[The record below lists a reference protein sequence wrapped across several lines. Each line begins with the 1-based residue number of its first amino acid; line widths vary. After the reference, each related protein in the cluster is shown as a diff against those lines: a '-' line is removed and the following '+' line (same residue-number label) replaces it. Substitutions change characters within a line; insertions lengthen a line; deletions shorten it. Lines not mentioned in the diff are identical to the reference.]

1 MVVLESGRVPNVPP
15 QVSLTSPAN
24 NASFAT
30 GSTVTINANATD
42 SDVTIAKV
50 EFFQGT
56 TKLGEDLASPFT
68 FAWANV
74 PAGTYSLTAKATDNL
89 SAVTTSTAIAITVS
103 NPNVA
108 PAVSITTP
116 VNNASFATGSTVTIT
131 ANATD
136 TDGTIAK
143 VEFFQGTTK
152 LGEDLASP
160 FTFAWA
166 SVPAGTYSLTAKATD
181 NLSAVTTS
189 TAIAITVKNP
199 NVAPAISLTTPVNNA
214 SFATGST
221 VTITANA
228 TDSDG
233 TIAKVEFFQGT
244 TKLGEDLASPFTF
257 AWASVPAGTYSLTA
271 KATDNLNAVTTS
283 AAIAITVSNTNV
295 APVVSISSPT
305 SNANFATGSTVTIN
319 ASATDSGGTIAK
331 VEFFQGT
338 TKLGEDLAGPF
349 TFAWANVPAG
359 TYSLTAKATDNLSAV
374 TTSAAIA
381 ATVSNP
387 NVAPVISL
395 TSPASNAGFTTGSTV
410 AINANATD
418 SDGTIAKVEFFQGTT
433 KLGEDV
439 SGPFTF
445 AWASVPAGSY
455 TLTAK
460 ATDNAGAITV
470 SAGVPVAVS
479 DPATAV
485 QLGLYASDAVL
496 MGSMTLTPDPT
507 TTKGSY
513 FAVPPGN
520 GKNYY
525 IPPSATA
532 TFNFQLPKSDT
543 YVVWARVKSSTINNQ
558 SYYIYDGKGKWFTW
572 AAGIH
577 TQWTWVKLSDAST
590 GAVAS
595 FAFNQGLNELQMAW
609 LDDNVQIDRIL
620 ITNDLALVPA
630 EPIIASQIVV
640 FPNPISDKFTIQYT
654 SPVAQQA
661 QVSLFDQVGTL
672 IMQTMVAVS
681 AGPNNI
687 VLGTDYIYNGIYNLV
702 FIPTDGNKATTR
714 IVIYR

>member
-189 TAIAITVKNP
+189 AAIAITVSNA
-199 NVAPAISLTTPVNNA
+199 NIAPAISLTTPVNNT

-244 TKLGEDLASPFTF
+244 TKLGEDLTGPFTF
-257 AWASVPAGTYSLTA
+257 AWASVPAGTYA
-271 KATDNLNAVTTS
+271 
-283 AAIAITVSNTNV
+283 
-295 APVVSISSPT
+295 
-305 SNANFATGSTVTIN
+305 
-319 ASATDSGGTIAK
+319 
-331 VEFFQGT
+331 
-338 TKLGEDLAGPF
+338 
-349 TFAWANVPAG
+349 
-359 TYSLTAKATDNLSAV
+359 
-374 TTSAAIA
+374 
-381 ATVSNP
+381 
-387 NVAPVISL
+387 
-395 TSPASNAGFTTGSTV
+395 
-410 AINANATD
+410 
-418 SDGTIAKVEFFQGTT
+418 
-433 KLGEDV
+433 
-439 SGPFTF
+439 
-445 AWASVPAGSY
+445 
-455 TLTAK
+455 LTAK

-496 MGSMTLTPDPT
+496 MGSMTLSPDPT
-507 TTKGSY
+507 ATKGSY

-577 TQWTWVKLSDAST
+577 TQWTWVKLSAAST
-590 GAVAS
+590 GAVPS
-595 FAFNQGLNELQMAW
+595 FAFNQALTELQMAG

-620 ITNDLALVPA
+620 ITNDLP
-630 EPIIASQIVV
+630 
-640 FPNPISDKFTIQYT
+640 
-654 SPVAQQA
+654 
-661 QVSLFDQVGTL
+661 
-672 IMQTMVAVS
+672 
-681 AGPNNI
+681 
-687 VLGTDYIYNGIYNLV
+687 
-702 FIPTDGNKATTR
+702 
-714 IVIYR
+714 